1 MKFEAV
7 MQIDRTI
14 SVRRDGK
21 EVWILPA
28 INWTENT
35 CRATSLE
42 IERMLNAVTR

>member
-21 EVWILPA
+21 EVYIMPALP
-28 INWTENT
+28 WTANT
-35 CRATSLE
+35 CRDYSLE
-42 IERMLNAVTR
+42 LERMLNAVTK

>member
-1 MKFEAV
+1 MYEAV

-28 INWTENT
+28 LNWTANT
-35 CRATSLE
+35 CRDMSLE
-42 IERMLNAVTR
+42 LERILNTVTR